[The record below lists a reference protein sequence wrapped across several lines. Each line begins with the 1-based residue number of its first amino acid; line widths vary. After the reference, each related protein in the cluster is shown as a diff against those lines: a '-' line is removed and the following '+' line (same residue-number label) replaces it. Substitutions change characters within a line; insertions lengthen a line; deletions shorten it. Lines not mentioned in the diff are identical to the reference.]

1 LRHIAGFNKPI
12 ILSTGLSTLAEVK
25 ESVRAIKNTGNK
37 KIILLQCTANYPP
50 LPQDVNLKVLDT
62 LRRECS
68 CLVGYSDH
76 LGWAEGAVAAISRGA
91 CTYEVHFTLD
101 RRMAGPDHR
110 SSLEPQELKNIISS
124 IRLAERLLGSAEKK
138 VTASEKETRLR
149 LRKSIVATR
158 DIPAGDTLTLSNIG
172 IKRPGTGLAP
182 EYFNMLLGKLAKR
195 DISKDEL
202 ILLRDIS
209 KKEKLCG

>member
-1 LRHIAGFNKPI
+1 
-12 ILSTGLSTLAEVK
+12 
-25 ESVRAIKNTGNK
+25 
-37 KIILLQCTANYPP
+37 
-50 LPQDVNLKVLDT
+50 
-62 LRRECS
+62 
-68 CLVGYSDH
+68 
-76 LGWAEGAVAAISRGA
+76 
-91 CTYEVHFTLD
+91 
-101 RRMAGPDHR
+101 MAGPDHR